1 MKSKSSIVK
10 FISEDKICTTV
21 SVQRMSCPVFD
32 LKHTIDFNGQY
43 QTMTQLASISVD
55 NTSPTTLSSADTTT
69 TNHDSTMYIVVSVH
83 PSDKDC
89 CDSANCS
96 EANYHRIKKLT
107 ININAGYDHS
117 KINLNFAIT
126 LSVFLAIYLFICP
139 FLCFVEPYSEKN
151 FKFLIDEFRN
161 NSVNSLTTNTPITS
175 SQRSMQSISRIEN
188 KQQQQKLT
196 TLISNNNNNNNKDKQ
211 LTVDLLTNKHDN
223 NSLDIGLATDLVVEK
238 IDNHISHDNTLV
250 TEDNSFSSNEFDKLE
265 DAETYKETVR
275 NKVILIFLIKNI
287 TFCILIH
294 FFVCLIKKAKF
305 KA

>member
-55 NTSPTTLSSADTTT
+55 NTTLSADH
-69 TNHDSTMYIVVSVH
+69 TNHDSMYIVVSVH

-107 ININAGYDHS
+107 IDINAGYDHS

-151 FKFLIDEFRN
+151 FKFLIDEFKN

-175 SQRSMQSISRIEN
+175 SQRSMQSISREN
-188 KQQQQKLT
+188 KQQKLT
-196 TLISNNNNNNNKDKQ
+196 TLISNKDKQ
-211 LTVDLLTNKHDN
+211 LTVDLLTNKQDN

-238 IDNHISHDNTLV
+238 IDNHNHDNTLV

-275 NKVILIFLIKNI
+275 NKVIEIY
-287 TFCILIH
+287 
-294 FFVCLIKKAKF
+294 
-305 KA
+305 